1 MTKPIAIAVLG
12 ALFAAC
18 QEVPPPQPEYAP
30 RRVVE
35 LARWQVWLADQQVG
49 IVRRFEI
56 QDPNGPVRY
65 YSIEDMQHRILGE
78 ADDQGRFSR
87 RVPFRDSGEDLGVW
101 ALPRG
106 VGLLF
111 EANAPAD
118 LRPVA
123 LEAAAKR
130 SDGAR

>member
-1 MTKPIAIAVLG
+1 MTKPIAIAVLV

-18 QEVPPPQPEYAP
+18 QEAPPPQPEYAP

-35 LARWQVWLADQQVG
+35 LARWQVWLDEQQVG

-56 QDPNGPVRY
+56 QDPNGPVRF
-65 YSIEDMQHRILGE
+65 YSVEDLQHRILGE
-78 ADDQGRFSR
+78 ADEQGRFSR
-87 RVPFRDSGEDLGVW
+87 RVPFRDTGEDLGVW

>member
-1 MTKPIAIAVLG
+1 MTKPIAIAVLV

-18 QEVPPPQPEYAP
+18 QEAPQPQPEYAP

-65 YSIEDMQHRILGE
+65 YSVEDLQHRILGE

-123 LEAAAKR
+123 IEAAAKR

>member
-1 MTKPIAIAVLG
+1 MTKPIAIAVLV

-18 QEVPPPQPEYAP
+18 QEAPTPQPEYAP

-65 YSIEDMQHRILGE
+65 YSVEDLQHRILGE

-87 RVPFRDSGEDLGVW
+87 RVPFRDTGEDLGVW